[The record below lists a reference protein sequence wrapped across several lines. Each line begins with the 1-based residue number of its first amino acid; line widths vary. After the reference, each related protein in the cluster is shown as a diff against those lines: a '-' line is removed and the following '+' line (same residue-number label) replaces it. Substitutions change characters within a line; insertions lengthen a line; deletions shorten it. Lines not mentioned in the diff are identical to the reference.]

1 MSKKYLMVTSNFD
14 NWKQDFFKN
23 YMSPRNKEYAK
34 IHDFEY
40 LEFLDVKE
48 KYREHPSWLK
58 FKLIS
63 NLLQEEKIKNGDV
76 ITQIDADMCIAKTG
90 FNYVTN
96 KSFSYSIDSANSHCM
111 GHFSLRI
118 NDWSRNLVRLILDED
133 RYKKLQNHI
142 TEHEYF
148 GFSNSFVMDFR
159 EQASWYYLAGI
170 KRHSQK
176 SFWKYPNYGWH
187 SEVTE
192 FTEFSIE
199 ELHENV
205 EILPTQWNVTEVRGE
220 SVCKFLINK
229 SNYKD
234 TIIRHFAGGQPW
246 RKEWFENET
255 PKRLEIINLKL
266 FFKSYIPKIKPKTLK
281 KIKTILKK
289 LLNI

>member
-176 SFWKYPNYGWH
+176 SFWKYPSYLPDATYAKSKAAHPDFLMLSFEFNSTFPPLANKH
-187 SEVTE
+187 SFKFFLLDT
-192 FTEFSIE
+192 
-199 ELHENV
+199 L
-205 EILPTQWNVTEVRGE
+205 IL
-220 SVCKFLINK
+220 
-229 SNYKD
+229 
-234 TIIRHFAGGQPW
+234 
-246 RKEWFENET
+246 
-255 PKRLEIINLKL
+255 
-266 FFKSYIPKIKPKTLK
+266 
-281 KIKTILKK
+281 
-289 LLNI
+289 